1 MKERNTQ
8 EDLDKLQSDYDK
20 LDREMIKLKAK
31 EFDKVDV
38 LQLNAELEGRNKNL
52 NIDSEN
58 LVKERNEVG
67 KRLSEATI
75 QNERL
80 REQVRVLET
89 ELEYY
94 RRTHEV

>member
-75 QNERL
+75 
-80 REQVRVLET
+80 
-89 ELEYY
+89 
-94 RRTHEV
+94 